1 MIRKRALRLALVL
14 FSVLALGLVAVPVG
28 ALVPPPPPPPE
39 CHYFLGA
46 VTFAGNPAPQGTIV
60 SAHWDTSSKQTTV
73 DADGNYGK
81 TYPGFYIE
89 ENGINPGDEITFK
102 VNGVEAATHAFNA
115 PDTTT
120 LNLNIET
127 ATSLLTGVTGE
138 VNCDTLSGA
147 TVDLYKDDTL
157 VGTTESDGDGNY
169 SVPVMATGDYEVKIN
184 KSGFREET
192 QSKNIPSLGP
202 QYELDFIA
210 ETGLIPDAPDV
221 FYVLECVN
229 HWLYPEPPCGL
240 TVFKVLE
247 VVNAW
252 LYPV

>member
-1 MIRKRALRLALVL
+1 MIRKKALRLALVL
-14 FSVLALGLVAVPVG
+14 FTVLLLGLAAAPVA
-28 ALVPPPPPPPE
+28 AQVPPPPPAR
-39 CHYFLGA
+39 HYFMGA

-81 TYPGFYIE
+81 ILPGFYIE
-89 ENGINPGDEITFK
+89 EGEGGISAGDEITFK
-102 VNGVEAATHAFNA
+102 VNSVTAATHAFNT

-127 ATSLLTGVTGE
+127 ATSLITGVAGE

-147 TVDLYKDDTL
+147 TVGLYEDSTP
-157 VGTTESDGDGNY
+157 VATTESDGDGNY
-169 SVPVMATGDYEVKIN
+169 SVPVMATGDYTVKVN

-192 QSKNIPSLGP
+192 QSKNIPLLGP
-202 QYELDFIA
+202 QYELDFLA
-210 ETGLIPDAPDV
+210 ETGLIPNAPDV

-229 HWLYPEPPCGL
+229 HWLYPEEPCGL